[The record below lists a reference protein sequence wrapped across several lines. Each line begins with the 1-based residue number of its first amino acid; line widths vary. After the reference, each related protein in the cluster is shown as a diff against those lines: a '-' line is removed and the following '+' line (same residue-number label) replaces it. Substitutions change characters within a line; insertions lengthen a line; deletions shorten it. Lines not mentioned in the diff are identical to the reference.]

1 MSLPIEKINDYIWE
15 IPMTAS
21 KGMRVPGRVYADEA
35 LINSMKNDKTLNQ
48 CINVAHLPGIQKYS
62 ITLPDGH
69 QGYGFPIGGVAA
81 TDHDE
86 GVISP
91 GGVGY
96 DINCGVRLL
105 STNLTVEE
113 IEPKLGSIVNKMF
126 NKVPSGLGSSRK
138 RFKLNRNEFH
148 DMVRDGVD
156 WLIERDMGRNED
168 AEHCEEWGRMKE
180 ADPDVLSDRAIRRGL
195 AQVGTLGSGNHFLEV
210 QRVEEI
216 FDHDTAVNFGL
227 KEPNQVTLMIHTGSR
242 GFGHQV
248 CSDYLKVMDK
258 AVSRY
263 NIQLPDRE
271 LACAPAKSCEGEE
284 YRKAMAC
291 AVNFAFCNR
300 QAITHWVRESFEE
313 VFGRPSEDMG
323 MNLIYD
329 VAHNIVKDETHRI
342 DGKKRRVWTH
352 RKGATRAFPPGS
364 TEIPGKYRG
373 TGQPVF
379 IPGTMGTSSY
389 VLAGTG
395 KAMEK
400 TFGSTPH
407 GAGRVMS
414 RTKAKR
420 THWGED
426 VQDELRNRGI
436 YVMTASTV
444 TLAEEVS
451 DAYKDVERVVDVTD
465 NLGIGKRVA
474 RMKPLAVVKG

>member
-1 MSLPIEKINDYIWE
+1 
-15 IPMTAS
+15 
-21 KGMRVPGRVYADEA
+21 
-35 LINSMKNDKTLNQ
+35 
-48 CINVAHLPGIQKYS
+48 
-62 ITLPDGH
+62 
-69 QGYGFPIGGVAA
+69 
-81 TDHDE
+81 
-86 GVISP
+86 
-91 GGVGY
+91 
-96 DINCGVRLL
+96 
-105 STNLTVEE
+105 
-113 IEPKLGSIVNKMF
+113 
-126 NKVPSGLGSSRK
+126 
-138 RFKLNRNEFH
+138 
-148 DMVRDGVD
+148 MVRDGVD

-168 AEHCEEWGRMKE
+168 AEHCEERGRMKE
-180 ADPDVLSDRAIRRGL
+180 ADPDVLSDRAISRGL

-216 FDHDTAVNFGL
+216 FDQDTAMNFGL
-227 KEPNQVTLMIHTGSR
+227 KEPNQITLMIHTGSR

-271 LACAPAKSCEGEE
+271 LACAPAKSREGEE

-342 DGKKRRVWTH
+342 DGKKCRVWTH

-474 RMKPLAVVKG
+474 RLRPLAVVKG